1 MKVVIDMFEI
11 EGLNEVLNMIDNMC
25 GNAEKLEN
33 KVVNAQGEIL
43 LKTMKDTIRVD
54 TGRTRDSLHA
64 SGVLTKDGQRYKLV
78 GAYKSNR
85 AHIVRILERGCASWK
100 GKKYPFLRPSFHK
113 CKQEMINKSKKIIQ
127 EEMMKD

>member
-1 MKVVIDMFEI
+1 MNKIDQI
-11 EGLNEVLNMIDNMC
+11 G

-64 SGVLTKDGQRYKLV
+64 SGVLTKEGQKYKLV

-85 AHIVRILERGCASWK
+85 AHIVRILERGCSAWK
-100 GKKYPFLRPSFHK
+100 GRKYPFLRPSFYK
-113 CKQEMINKSKKIIQ
+113 CKDEMISKSKEVIKK
-127 EEMMKD
+127 EMIKD